1 MDEQAKYALRG
12 ITKMPV
18 FIVVSIVLIVIYIGY
33 ANGNFKRL
41 PCGPGVVQAFERNLV
56 HVDLSHIAA
65 NLGSFFILSSM
76 EVRKGSAHYA
86 IMIAT
91 LLVLC
96 TGVELALNKGQTPK
110 QCSIGFSGV
119 LFGLLAWQLVDNQGQ
134 FFELK
139 TLAALGLAV
148 YGTSASNPRASF
160 QGHLIGAGSGL
171 VAGLMA
177 RLITGKNSA
186 KKLSYTE

>member
-1 MDEQAKYALRG
+1 MEEQARNAVRS

-33 ANGNFKRL
+33 ASGNFKRL
-41 PCGPGVVQAFERNLV
+41 PCGPGVIQAFERNIV

-65 NLGSFFILSSM
+65 NLGSFFILSTM

-91 LLVLC
+91 LLFLC

-119 LFGLLAWQLVDNQGQ
+119 LFGLLAWQMVDNQGQ
-134 FFELK
+134 FFEWK
-139 TLAALGLAV
+139 TLAALGLAL

-171 VAGLMA
+171 AAGLVA
-177 RLITGKNSA
+177 KLITGKNSS
-186 KKLSYTE
+186 KKPSWSE